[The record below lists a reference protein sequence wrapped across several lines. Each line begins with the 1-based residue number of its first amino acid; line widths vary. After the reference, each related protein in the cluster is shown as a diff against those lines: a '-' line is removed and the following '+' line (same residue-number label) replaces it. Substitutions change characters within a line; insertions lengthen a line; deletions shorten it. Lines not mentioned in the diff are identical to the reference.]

1 MAEENTNPNGG
12 GTPEAAP
19 QGGTAPIV
27 QIVAQYVKDL
37 SFENPC
43 MGINIR
49 QPQIDFNVDL
59 QARRVQDGG
68 PFEVLLKLRVQ
79 AEQEQKTL
87 FLLEIAYG
95 GLFVLDRIP
104 EEAIQPILFIEC
116 PRLLFPFVRRV
127 IADLVS
133 DGGLPP
139 LMIEPIDFAQLYR
152 SKMMDAAN
160 QAGAVRPA

>member
-1 MAEENTNPNGG
+1 
-12 GTPEAAP
+12 
-19 QGGTAPIV
+19 
-27 QIVAQYVKDL
+27 
-37 SFENPC
+37 
-43 MGINIR
+43 
-49 QPQIDFNVDL
+49 
-59 QARRVQDGG
+59 
-68 PFEVLLKLRVQ
+68 VLLKIRVQ
-79 AEQEQKTL
+79 AEQEEKTL

-95 GLFVLDRIP
+95 GLFLLDRIP

-160 QAGAVRPA
+160 QAGAVKPV